1 MHQKIT
7 SLLAAVLAV
16 LLLCSCGG
24 QPSQQPNLPETP
36 EEAPYAFT
44 LDYHRCAPLV
54 ERQIGSDLAAAARL
68 VVDAFLAGETSVTL
82 PEGDYSGNPGN
93 DLGYALNSMC
103 PVFGAVTDYDDN
115 HFDKA
120 ARTVTWA
127 YTQTPEQIQEA
138 LAALEQT
145 TAAYMSVLR
154 QGDGETARALLLY
167 HALTEPAAY
176 DYEMEHGDG
185 DSTEYQFRTSSYA
198 ALVLHSGICY
208 SFAQALAF
216 LYTQAGLDCAGARI
230 AGDRDSAV
238 AADNG
243 TALQDREE
251 IKYVALTFDDGP
263 SPRCTPQLLDGLK
276 ERGVRATFFV
286 VGCQVVKDPDIVIR
300 MAAEGHQVGNH
311 SYDHKELDKLSCG
324 EAAEDMQRNN
334 DLLCQLLGEGD
345 YWVRPPYGLLSQ
357 EEMAAL
363 TVPIIN
369 WSVDTEDWKSKDAEK
384 ILDIIYRDAGDGDII
399 LLHDRY
405 LNSVDAALR
414 AVDHLQ
420 QQGYRFVTVAELL
433 ALKGVEPEGGEVYRS
448 VS

>member
-1 MHQKIT
+1 MQTKRHYFRNFGYWFFF
-7 SLLAAVLAV
+7 LL
-16 LLLCSCGG
+16 G
-24 QPSQQPNLPETP
+24 
-36 EEAPYAFT
+36 
-44 LDYHRCAPLV
+44 
-54 ERQIGSDLAAAARL
+54 
-68 VVDAFLAGETSVTL
+68 
-82 PEGDYSGNPGN
+82 
-93 DLGYALNSMC
+93 
-103 PVFGAVTDYDDN
+103 
-115 HFDKA
+115 
-120 ARTVTWA
+120 
-127 YTQTPEQIQEA
+127 
-138 LAALEQT
+138 
-145 TAAYMSVLR
+145 
-154 QGDGETARALLLY
+154 ALLLGLLLQTGLNIQNVTPMLFTLAVFCI
-167 HALTEPAAY
+167 ALTTRSYFWGISASVASALIVNYAFSYPYFDFDFAIPENL
-176 DYEMEHGDG
+176 
-185 DSTEYQFRTSSYA
+185 ST
-198 ALVLHSGICY
+198 ALVLT
-208 SFAQALAF
+208 AV
-216 LYTQAGLDCAGARI
+216 CAGAGI

-238 AADNG
+238 AADSG
-243 TALQDREE
+243 TALPDREE

>member
-1 MHQKIT
+1 MKRVW
-7 SLLAAVLAV
+7 L
-16 LLLCSCGG
+16 
-24 QPSQQPNLPETP
+24 
-36 EEAPYAFT
+36 
-44 LDYHRCAPLV
+44 
-54 ERQIGSDLAAAARL
+54 
-68 VVDAFLAGETSVTL
+68 
-82 PEGDYSGNPGN
+82 
-93 DLGYALNSMC
+93 
-103 PVFGAVTDYDDN
+103 
-115 HFDKA
+115 
-120 ARTVTWA
+120 
-127 YTQTPEQIQEA
+127 A
-138 LAALEQT
+138 LAALVL
-145 TAAYMSVLR
+145 TAV
-154 QGDGETARALLLY
+154 
-167 HALTEPAAY
+167 
-176 DYEMEHGDG
+176 
-185 DSTEYQFRTSSYA
+185 
-198 ALVLHSGICY
+198 
-208 SFAQALAF
+208 
-216 LYTQAGLDCAGARI
+216 CAGARI

-238 AADNG
+238 AADTG
-243 TALQDREE
+243 TALPDREE